1 MKQIANIILI
11 LTFLLSVTS
20 CVKEKAEDIAKKA
33 TTFEDINVPENFDYS
48 STKTV
53 TVTVKV
59 IDPEVLT
66 VYKYVVII
74 YDKAPSEG
82 GKLLMTGAVNTED
95 YTYSPNITVP
105 TSATQVW
112 VEIYLGSKLT
122 REGYQSL

>member
-1 MKQIANIILI
+1 MRQIANVTLI

-53 TVTVKV
+53 TVAVKV
-59 IDPEVLT
+59 TEPEVLT

-74 YDKAPSEG
+74 YDKMPSEG

-95 YTYSPNITVP
+95 YTYSPKITVP
-105 TSATQVW
+105 TSTTQAW